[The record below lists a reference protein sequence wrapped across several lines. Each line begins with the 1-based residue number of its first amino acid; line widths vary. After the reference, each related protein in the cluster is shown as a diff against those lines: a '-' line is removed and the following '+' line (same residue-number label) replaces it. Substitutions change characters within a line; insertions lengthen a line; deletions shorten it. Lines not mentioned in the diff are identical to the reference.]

1 MKLLNETN
9 KLIYLVN
16 DFNTL
21 GILRFALLISA
32 NIFFIILDNLYD
44 LLWSTSRP

>member
-21 GILRFALLISA
+21 GILRFGKI
-32 NIFFIILDNLYD
+32 DLYN
-44 LLWSTSRP
+44 S